1 MKKNFNKD
9 RYLVVGN
16 PIEHSLSPLL
26 HNYWMKKNK
35 IHAIYEKKKLANE
48 DLKIIIEEIRNK
60 EIKGI
65 NVTVPY
71 KKNVIPYLDTLSDE
85 AQETQSVNTIYLDNE
100 KIVGHNTDIK
110 GFEFAIKETK
120 YDVANKKIFILGAGG
135 VVPSIVFALYK
146 MNVSEIIICNRTKSK
161 AILLKEDLEGKVDLK
176 EKHLIFEAGDL
187 ADALQVESAEMG
199 ASLVSTADSIDQTLQ
214 DVRGLLSKAS
224 EGPGTISRLLGDGA
238 LYEDLQ
244 DSVRRLE
251 STMSSIQSLINAIE
265 EEHNNFFNSIK
276 NKTKPEVC
284 FNSGLEA
291 LKVAFLI
298 LNDMKND

>member
-26 HNYWMKKNK
+26 HNYWMKKNR

-48 DLKIIIEEIRNK
+48 DLKNIIEEIRNK

-65 NVTVPY
+65 NITVPH

-85 AQETQSVNTIYLDNE
+85 AQETQSVNTIYLDNQ

-161 AILLKEDLEGKVDLK
+161 AENLRDLFKNLQIIEWGDIPNFDLIINATSIGLNNTDTFDLDFSKFKKGKFFYDVIYNPNETIFLKKAKELGNKTENGKK
-176 EKHLIFEAGDL
+176 MFIYQAAEAFKIWHGV
-187 ADALQVESAEMG
+187 QPK
-199 ASLVSTADSIDQTLQ
+199 IDQ
-214 DVRGLLSKAS
+214 
-224 EGPGTISRLLGDGA
+224 ETIK
-238 LYEDLQ
+238 
-244 DSVRRLE
+244 
-251 STMSSIQSLINAIE
+251 LIK
-265 EEHNNFFNSIK
+265 S
-276 NKTKPEVC
+276 
-284 FNSGLEA
+284 
-291 LKVAFLI
+291 
-298 LNDMKND
+298 